1 MFQSLGKFVTRYWKL
16 MIPFWIA
23 SFLLLALVAP
33 PFDSVVREG
42 EFAFLPPD
50 SPTLE
55 GERLLAEAFPQIKTA
70 SQVVIVA
77 NRNAEGE
84 ELRDEDRQFLTQK
97 LVPRLQELVAEE
109 GGYAESLATVD
120 ADDTEGE
127 GLPTPEEIEE
137 EQEADEEQAGSG
149 ELPADTQDEE
159 TAPPENSEQTRSLI
173 SRIKT
178 FEDRFI
184 GPLLIS
190 EDKQAALIVVE
201 FSTEFLDKRSFPTI
215 EKIEQILA
223 DLESETPEGLSLALS
238 GSSTVGRDTIDAAQ
252 QSANATELWT
262 VLLVIILL
270 IMIYRA
276 PFLAL
281 IPLFT
286 VYLTTKF
293 ALTFLALLAGWNI
306 IGLFN
311 GVEIYVTVVLY
322 GAGVDYCM
330 FLISRYSEELD
341 AGKSMDEAM
350 ENTIGSVGAALA
362 ASAGTTICG
371 LAMMAFAEFGKFHQA
386 GIAMSLSLVF
396 VLAASITFAPALMLF
411 AGRWAFWPQ
420 VYSERIKT
428 GAGWVSP
435 TSFLARL
442 FEAQWIQRLW
452 DWVGELVLN
461 RPGTIWLAT
470 IGAMAPFA
478 TISVFWYHNLSY
490 GLLSELPDEN
500 ASVQGAEAISEHF
513 PAGTVGP
520 VTLLIK
526 NNYLDFI
533 LSDEEVL
540 EELVTNL
547 NEVKEKYGIVDVR
560 ALTQPLGEKLASE
573 TPEADTFLARGTLQN
588 RLQNYYVGDADQHL
602 APEEMDDFGGNVAR
616 IEILF
621 DKDPFS
627 RYSIDQLNEFE
638 KALEKKGPD
647 ALLPEVLQSETELHL
662 IGVPASIRDLKNV
675 TRRDQFLIHVLVV
688 CAVLLVLIMLL
699 KRIAISVYLI
709 FTVFISYL
717 ATLGLTFV
725 VFWSF
730 DPANFPGLDWKVPIF
745 LFTILI
751 AVGEDYNIYLIARIN
766 EEQRRHGTI
775 QGIIVA
781 LSKTG
786 SIISSC
792 GIIMAGTFS
801 SLMAGSLTGMH
812 QLGFALAFGVLL
824 DTFIVRPILVPAYLV
839 MLHSGRF
846 GKLGVLL
853 GSELEEDELP
863 VEEEAN
869 IHS

>member
-1 MFQSLGKFVTRYWKL
+1 
-16 MIPFWIA
+16 MIPLWIA
-23 SFLLLALVAP
+23 SFLLLALIAP
-33 PFDSVVREG
+33 SFKSMLRDG
-42 EFAFLPPD
+42 EFAFLPAD
-50 SPTLE
+50 SPSLE
-55 GERLLAEAFPQIKTA
+55 GERLLAQAFPQIKTA

-77 NRNAEGE
+77 NRQSKGE
-84 ELRDEDRQFLTQK
+84 ELQDQDKKFLTEQ
-97 LVPRLQELVAEE
+97 LVPRLEKLVEEE
-109 GGYAESLATVD
+109 GGYANSLATVD
-120 ADDTEGE
+120 NVADGSDGFNVTEPVETNTTETAPESEEAGDT
-127 GLPTPEEIEE
+127 TPIDTEE
-137 EQEADEEQAGSG
+137 EQNADSENAPVTSEES
-149 ELPADTQDEE
+149 
-159 TAPPENSEQTRSLI
+159 SRSRI

-190 EDKQAALIVVE
+190 EDKQAALVIVE

-215 EKIEQILA
+215 QKIEQIIVE
-223 DLESETPEGLSLALS
+223 LEPQVPDGLNLALS
-238 GSSTVGRDTIDAAQ
+238 GSSTVGRDIIEAAQ
-252 QSANATELWT
+252 QSASATELWT
-262 VLLVIILL
+262 VLLVVILL
-270 IMIYRA
+270 ILIYRA

-281 IPLFT
+281 IPLIT
-286 VYLTTKF
+286 VYIATKF
-293 ALTFLALLAGWNI
+293 ALTFLALLASYNI

-341 AGKSMDEAM
+341 SGISMDEAM
-350 ENTIGSVGAALA
+350 EKTIGSVGAALA

-396 VLAASITFAPALMLF
+396 VLAAALTLTPALLIF

-420 VYSERIKT
+420 VYTERIKS
-428 GAGWVSP
+428 GSGWVSP
-435 TSFLARL
+435 TSVLARM
-442 FEAQWIQRLW
+442 FEAQWVQSFW
-452 DWVGELVLN
+452 DWVGQLVLR
-461 RPGTIWLAT
+461 RPATVWLVT
-470 IGAMAPFA
+470 IGLMTPFA
-478 TISVFWYHNLSY
+478 LISIFWYHNLSY
-490 GLLSELPDEN
+490 GLLSELPAEN
-500 ASVQGAEAISEHF
+500 TSVQGAEAVQEHF
-513 PAGTVGP
+513 PAGTIGP

-526 NNYLDFI
+526 NNYLDFA
-533 LSDEEVL
+533 LEDEVVL
-540 EELVTNL
+540 EELVQNL
-547 NEVKEKYGIVDVR
+547 NEVKEEFGIIDVR
-560 ALTQPLGEKLASE
+560 ALTQPLGQKHAHEL
-573 TPEADTFLARGTLQN
+573 PESDSRLARATLKN
-588 RLQNYYVGDADQHL
+588 RVQKYYVGDADINQGDG
-602 APEEMDDFGGNVAR
+602 ATEEIGGNVAR

-627 RYSIDQLNEFE
+627 RFSIDQLNKFE
-638 KALEKKGPD
+638 NSLIKKGPD
-647 ALLPEVLQSETELHL
+647 VLLPEDLQSETELHL
-662 IGVPASIRDLKNV
+662 IGPPASVRDLKTV
-675 TRRDQFLIHVLVV
+675 TRRDQVLIHVLVI
-688 CAVLLVLIMLL
+688 CGVLLVLIMLL

-730 DPANFPGLDWKVPIF
+730 DPMNFSGLDWKVPIF

-766 EEQRRHGTI
+766 EEQRRHGTV

-792 GIIMAGTFS
+792 GIIMAGTFA
-801 SLMAGSLTGMH
+801 SLIAGSLTGMH

-839 MLHSGRF
+839 MLHTDRF
-846 GKLGVLL
+846 GKLGPFL
-853 GSELEEDELP
+853 GSVPEEEELEE
-863 VEEEAN
+863 EEEASL
-869 IHS
+869 HS

>member
-1 MFQSLGKFVTRYWKL
+1 
-16 MIPFWIA
+16 MIPLWVA
-23 SFLLLALVAP
+23 SFLLLAQFAP
-33 PFDSVVREG
+33 PFKSVLREG

-50 SPTLE
+50 SPSLE

-77 NRNAEGE
+77 NRNSNGE
-84 ELRDEDRQFLTQK
+84 ELRKEDKTFLTEK
-97 LVPRLQELVAEE
+97 LVPRLEELVSDE
-109 GGYAESLATVD
+109 GGYAESLATVETD
-120 ADDTEGE
+120 STDTS
-127 GLPTPEEIEE
+127 PVEESENE
-137 EQEADEEQAGSG
+137 PAAETSSESEPAGSA
-149 ELPADTQDEE
+149 ESENPQSDVTEPLSSEE
-159 TAPPENSEQTRSLI
+159 KTSERSLI

-190 EDKQAALIVVE
+190 EDKQAALVIIE

-215 EKIEQILA
+215 EKIESIV
-223 DLESETPEGLSLALS
+223 SELQSEKPEGLQLSLS
-238 GSSTVGRDTIDAAQ
+238 GSSTVGRDIIEAAQ
-252 QSANATELWT
+252 QSASATELWT
-262 VLLVIILL
+262 VLLVVILL
-270 IMIYRA
+270 ILIYRA

-281 IPLFT
+281 IPLIT
-286 VYLTTKF
+286 VYIATNF
-293 ALTFLALLAGWNI
+293 ALKFLALLAGWNI

-341 AGKSMDEAM
+341 AGNSMDEAM
-350 ENTIGSVGAALA
+350 EKTLGSVGSALA

-396 VLAASITFAPALMLF
+396 VLAAAITFAPALLLF

-420 VYSERIKT
+420 VYSERIKSS
-428 GAGWVSP
+428 AGWVSP
-435 TSFLARL
+435 TSVIARL
-442 FEAQWIQRLW
+442 FEAQWIQAFW
-452 DWVGELVLN
+452 DWVGQLILR
-461 RPGTIWLAT
+461 RPATIWLAT
-470 IGAMAPFA
+470 IGLMAPFA
-478 TISVFWYHNLSY
+478 LISIVWYHNLSY

-500 ASVQGAEAISEHF
+500 TSVQGAEAVQEHF
-513 PAGTVGP
+513 PAGTIGP
-520 VTLLIK
+520 VTLLVKK
-526 NNYLDFI
+526 NALDFA
-533 LSDEEVL
+533 LDDEIVL
-540 EELVTNL
+540 EDLVNNL
-547 NEVKEKYGIVDVR
+547 NEVKDQFGIIDVR
-560 ALTQPLGEKLASE
+560 ALTQPLGEKHAGE
-573 TPEADTFLARGTLQN
+573 APEADTFLARGTLKN
-588 RLQNYYVGDADQHL
+588 RVQKYYIGDADQNQGETN
-602 APEEMDDFGGNVAR
+602 EEQIGGNVAR

-621 DKDPFS
+621 NKDPFS
-627 RYSIDQLNEFE
+627 RFSIDQLNEFE
-638 KALEKKGPD
+638 QALTQKGPKG
-647 ALLPEVLQSETELHL
+647 LLPEEFQQETELHL
-662 IGVPASIRDLKNV
+662 IGPPASIRDLKNV
-675 TRRDQFLIHVLVV
+675 TRGDQFLIHVLVI
-688 CAVLLVLIMLL
+688 CGVLLVLIMLL

-725 VFWSF
+725 LFWSF
-730 DPANFPGLDWKVPIF
+730 DPVNFTGLDWKVPIF

-766 EEQRRHGTI
+766 EEQRRHGTV

-839 MLHSGRF
+839 MLHTDRF
-846 GKLGVLL
+846 GKLGLLL
-853 GSELEEDELP
+853 GSEPDDEEA
-863 VEEEAN
+863 VEETEAN
-869 IHS
+869 VHS